1 MCFANRAPKMPDK
14 ECGPILSGR
23 PGRRVMDE
31 LTERLVAK
39 VGIDRATAVLAIG
52 AILGF
57 LRSEGP
63 ADKVQAII
71 DQLPGS
77 EAAIASADAAG
88 GGIASLIGGGV
99 MALGAKLMGAGL
111 GMGEIQ
117 GVVREVIA
125 FAREKI
131 GPEAVAEIVEAIPGA
146 SQFI

>member
-1 MCFANRAPKMPDK
+1 MRSDPL
-14 ECGPILSGR
+14 GPT
-23 PGRRVMDE
+23 GRRVMDE

-71 DQLPGS
+71 DQLPGA
-77 EAAIASADAAG
+77 EAAIASAHASG

-99 MALGAKLMGAGL
+99 MALGAKLMSAGL

-117 GVVREVIA
+117 SVVREVIA

-131 GPEAVAEIVEAIPGA
+131 GPQAVAEIVEAIPGA